1 MMIKTYSELVRHDTF
16 LDRFNY
22 LSLRG
27 HIGRETFGFD
37 RWINQAFYKS
47 REWKQA
53 RQYVIARDLG
63 CDLGVDGYDIHSQLL
78 VHHMNPLSPSDID
91 DASFDILDPNFLIT
105 TTHRTH
111 NAIHYGDSTLLTQ
124 PFEEIARSA
133 GQQRQLNTYCC

>member
-91 DASFDILDPNFLIT
+91 DASLDILDPNFLIT

-111 NAIHYGDSTLLTQ
+111 NAIHYGDSTLLAQ
-124 PFEEIARSA
+124 PFEPRTRGDTA
-133 GQQRQLNTYCC
+133 LW

>member
-91 DASFDILDPNFLIT
+91 DASLDILDPNFLIT

-124 PFEEIARSA
+124 PFEPRTRGDTA
-133 GQQRQLNTYCC
+133 LW